1 VSGSLTLI
9 LATRNLGKVREFDRL
24 LGEAIRVDFVPD
36 SVDLPEETGQTFV
49 ENARIKAEAVF
60 AALAGAVAVLADDSG
75 LEVTALDGRP
85 GVLSARY
92 AGDPARD
99 EDNVSKLLA
108 ELRGKAD
115 RGARFVCELCLIVP
129 PEPSVRGAERR
140 IIEARGV
147 VEGTITEAPRGTAGF
162 GYDPIFRPRGLGET
176 LGEVSP
182 ASKDLVSHR
191 GAAVG
196 ALIVRLR
203 EEGLLGRGS

>member
-1 VSGSLTLI
+1 VIGSLAVV
-9 LATRNLGKVREFDRL
+9 LASRNPGKIREFERL
-24 LGEAIRVDFVPD
+24 LGYAFRVDLAPAA
-36 SVDLPEETGQTFV
+36 VDLPEETGGTFA

-60 AALAGAVAVLADDSG
+60 AALGGAVPVLADDSG
-75 LEVTALDGRP
+75 LEVAALDGRP

-92 AGDPARD
+92 AGDAARD

-129 PEPSVRGAERR
+129 LEPSVRGAERR
-140 IIEARGV
+140 IIETRGV

-162 GYDPIFRPRGLGET
+162 GYDPIFRPQGLEET
-176 LGEVSP
+176 LAEASP

-203 EEGLLGRGS
+203 EEGLLGHGS

>member
-1 VSGSLTLI
+1 VIGLLAVV
-9 LATRNLGKVREFDRL
+9 LATRNPGKVREFGRL
-24 LGEAIRVDFVPD
+24 LEGAFRVDLVPAA
-36 SVDLPEETGQTFV
+36 VELPEETGPTFA

-60 AALAGAVAVLADDSG
+60 AALGGGVAVLADDSG

-92 AGDPARD
+92 AGDAARD

-108 ELRGKAD
+108 ELRGRAD
-115 RGARFVCELCLIVP
+115 REARFVCELCLIAP
-129 PEPSVRGAERR
+129 PGPSVRGAERR
-140 IIEARGV
+140 IVETRGV
-147 VEGTITEAPRGTAGF
+147 VEGTITEAPRGTDGF

-176 LGEVSP
+176 LAEASP

-191 GAAVG
+191 GAAVS
-196 ALIVRLR
+196 ALIVQLR